1 MNLLRLVRSAG
12 NIVAQGE
19 GRNPL
24 RVRSAEKFAATRRV
38 TSVTPNCGRRL
49 YAGGGS
55 APPCV
60 NGGWAPP
67 SSDAIGTSDA
77 SDASDGTASRT
88 ILE

>member
-1 MNLLRLVRSAG
+1 MNLLRLVRRAG
-12 NIVAQGE
+12 NIVTQGE
-19 GRNPL
+19 RRNPL
-24 RVRSAEKFAATRRV
+24 RVRSAEKFDATRRLTGV
-38 TSVTPNCGRRL
+38 APNCGRRL

-60 NGGWAPP
+60 NGGWAPT
-67 SSDAIGTSDA
+67 SSDAIGT